1 MQDFATDGPPR
12 WGYKTT
18 VLRKSYSHNSKK
30 ATAPVVAFL
39 VGRIF
44 AGVSLP
50 AEIWLL
56 LLKDL
61 RLEWRQ
67 RSALGGLLLYVGGT
81 VYVSYLS
88 FSLREGP
95 PPPPAWNALFWVI
108 LLFAALG
115 AAGRGLAQEAPGLR
129 LYYYTVAR
137 PEAVIL
143 AKIAYNALLLLALA
157 APGLLLYTLLLGN
170 PVHDWPLYVGSV
182 GLGAVSLAASLTLV
196 AGIAARAGQGGG
208 GTLLAVLGL
217 PVLVPVLLLLVRI
230 SKNALDGLAW
240 SVSQSAVI
248 TLVALNFIVVAV
260 SYLLFPFLWRS

>member
-1 MQDFATDGPPR
+1 VP
-12 WGYKTT
+12 
-18 VLRKSYSHNSKK
+18 
-30 ATAPVVAFL
+30 
-39 VGRIF
+39 
-44 AGVSLP
+44 VSLL

-88 FSLREGP
+88 FSFRGGAP
-95 PPPPAWNALFWVI
+95 PAPAWNALFWVI

-115 AAGRGLAQEAPGLR
+115 AAGRGLAQESAGLR

-137 PEAVIL
+137 PEAVVL
-143 AKIAYNALLLLALA
+143 SKIFYNALLLLVLA
-157 APGLLLYTLLLGN
+157 VPALLLYTLLLGN
-170 PVHDWPLYVGSV
+170 PVQDWPTYALSIV
-182 GLGAVSLAASLTLV
+182 LGAVSLASSLTLV

-217 PVLVPVLLLLVRI
+217 PVLVPVLLLLVKV
-230 SKNALDGLAW
+230 SKNALDGLPWEA
-240 SVSQSAVI
+240 SQGSVI
-248 TLVALNFIVVAV
+248 TLVALNFIVGAV

>member
-1 MQDFATDGPPR
+1 M
-12 WGYKTT
+12 
-18 VLRKSYSHNSKK
+18 
-30 ATAPVVAFL
+30 
-39 VGRIF
+39 
-44 AGVSLP
+44 SLP

-81 VYVSYLS
+81 VYVCYLS
-88 FSLREGP
+88 FSLRAGP
-95 PPPPAWNALFWVI
+95 PPAPAWNALFWII

-115 AAGRGLAQEAPGLR
+115 AAGRGLAAESAGLR

-157 APGLLLYTLLLGN
+157 LPGLLLYTLLLGSL
-170 PVHDWPLYVGSV
+170 VQDWGLYAGGVA
-182 GLGAVSLAASLTLV
+182 LGAVSLASSLTLV
-196 AGIAARAGQGGG
+196 AGVAARAGQSGG

-217 PVLVPVLLLLVRI
+217 PVLVPVLLLLIKVC
-230 SKNALDGLAW
+230 KNALDGLPWAA
-240 SVSQSAVI
+240 SESSVI
-248 TLVALNFIVVAV
+248 TLVALNFIVGAV

>member
-1 MQDFATDGPPR
+1 M
-12 WGYKTT
+12 
-18 VLRKSYSHNSKK
+18 
-30 ATAPVVAFL
+30 
-39 VGRIF
+39 
-44 AGVSLP
+44 SLP

-88 FSLREGP
+88 FASRIGP

-115 AAGRGLAQEAPGLR
+115 AAGRGLAQEPPGLR

-143 AKIAYNALLLLALA
+143 AKIAYNTLLLLALA
-157 APGLLLYTLLLGN
+157 LPALLLYSLLLGS
-170 PVHDWPLYVGSV
+170 PVQDEWLYVGTV
-182 GLGAVSLAASLTLV
+182 ALGALSLAASLTLV
-196 AGIAARAGQGGG
+196 SGIAARAGPGGG

-217 PVLVPVLLLLVRI
+217 PVLVPVLLLLLRV
-230 SKNALDGLAW
+230 SKNALDGLPRAD
-240 SVSQSAVI
+240 SQGPLLS
-248 TLVALNFIVVAV
+248 LLALNFIVVAV

>member
-1 MQDFATDGPPR
+1 M
-12 WGYKTT
+12 
-18 VLRKSYSHNSKK
+18 
-30 ATAPVVAFL
+30 
-39 VGRIF
+39 
-44 AGVSLP
+44 SLL

-67 RSALGGLLLYVGGT
+67 RTALGGLLLYVGGT

-88 FSLREGP
+88 FSFRGGAP
-95 PPPPAWNALFWVI
+95 PAPAWNALFWVI

-115 AAGRGLAQEAPGLR
+115 AAGRGLAQESAGLR

-143 AKIAYNALLLLALA
+143 AKIAYNFLLLLALA
-157 APGLLLYTLLLGN
+157 LPALLLYSLLLGN
-170 PVHDWPLYVGSV
+170 PVQDEPLYVASIA
-182 GLGAVSLAASLTLV
+182 LGALSLATSLTLV
-196 AGIAARAGQGGG
+196 AGIAARAGQAGG

-217 PVLVPVLLLLVRI
+217 PVLVPVLLLLIKV
-230 SKNALDGLAW
+230 SKNALDGLARDA
-240 SVSQSAVI
+240 SQGPI
-248 TLVALNFIVVAV
+248 VALLALNLIVVAV

>member
-1 MQDFATDGPPR
+1 M
-12 WGYKTT
+12 
-18 VLRKSYSHNSKK
+18 
-30 ATAPVVAFL
+30 
-39 VGRIF
+39 
-44 AGVSLP
+44 SLP

-88 FSLREGP
+88 FSLSGGP
-95 PPPPAWNALFWVI
+95 PPAPAWNALFWVI
-108 LLFAALG
+108 QLFAALG
-115 AAGRGLAQEAPGLR
+115 AAGRGLAQESAGLR

-143 AKIAYNALLLLALA
+143 AKIIYSALLLLAL
-157 APGLLLYTLLLGN
+157 GLPAVLLYAVLLGD
-170 PVHDWPLYVGSV
+170 PVQDWPLYLISIV
-182 GLGAVSLAASLTLV
+182 LGAVSLASSLTLV
-196 AGIAARAGQGGG
+196 AGIAARAEQAGG

-217 PVLVPVLLLLVRI
+217 PVLVPVLLLLVKV
-230 SKNALDGLAW
+230 SKNALDGLPWNA
-240 SVSQSAVI
+240 SQSAVI
-248 TLVALNFIVVAV
+248 TLVALNFIVGAV

>member
-1 MQDFATDGPPR
+1 
-12 WGYKTT
+12 
-18 VLRKSYSHNSKK
+18 SYLC
-30 ATAPVVAFL
+30 P
-39 VGRIF
+39 
-44 AGVSLP
+44 VSLP

-88 FSLREGP
+88 FSLRGGA

-115 AAGRGLAQEAPGLR
+115 AAGRGLAQESAGLR

-137 PEAVIL
+137 PEAVVL
-143 AKIAYNALLLLALA
+143 AKIIYNALLLLALA
-157 APGLLLYTLLLGN
+157 VPGLLLYTLLLGN
-170 PVHDWPLYVGSV
+170 PVKDWPTYALSIA
-182 GLGAVSLAASLTLV
+182 LGAVSLASSLTLV

-217 PVLVPVLLLLVRI
+217 PVLVPVLLLLVKV
-230 SKNALDGLAW
+230 SKNALDGLPWEA
-240 SVSQSAVI
+240 SQSSVI
-248 TLVALNFIVVAV
+248 TLVALNFIVGAV

>member
-1 MQDFATDGPPR
+1 VAWLQLPISA
-12 WGYKTT
+12 
-18 VLRKSYSHNSKK
+18 LRAHAHRRRFFTGWLAAS
-30 ATAPVVAFL
+30 AP
-39 VGRIF
+39 GRIF

-67 RSALGGLLLYVGGT
+67 RTALGGLLLYVAGT
-81 VYVSYLS
+81 VYVCYLS
-88 FSLREGP
+88 FSLRGGP
-95 PPPPAWNALFWVI
+95 PPAPAWNALFWVI

-115 AAGRGLAQEAPGLR
+115 AAGRGLAQESAGLR

-143 AKIAYNALLLLALA
+143 AKIGYNALLLLALA
-157 APGLLLYTLLLGN
+157 LPGLLFYTLLLGN
-170 PVHDWPLYVGSV
+170 PVQDWPLYAASV
-182 GLGAVSLAASLTLV
+182 ALGAISLASSLTLV
-196 AGIAARAGQGGG
+196 AGIAARAGQAGG

-217 PVLVPVLLLLVRI
+217 PVLVPVLLLLVKV
-230 SKNALDGLAW
+230 SKNALDGLPWEA
-240 SVSQSAVI
+240 SQSSVI
-248 TLVALNFIVVAV
+248 TLVALNFIVAAV